1 MRRAF
6 IAGAI
11 VVATLGLAAAAD
23 AQTYYPLPPPLQLR
37 PAMPESMPTVE
48 PFSATAPDDVSGTA
62 QHTITATPD
71 CGAANPQGGIPSMV
85 IGTCP

>member
-1 MRRAF
+1 MKRAF
-6 IAGAI
+6 IVGAI
-11 VVATLGLAAAAD
+11 LAASFGWAAVAD
-23 AQTYYPLPPPLQLR
+23 AQTYYPLSPPLQLQ

-71 CGAANPQGGIPSMV
+71 CGAANPQGGVPSMV
-85 IGTCP
+85 TGTCP